1 MSDRAKVPPVNDAR
15 AVSACITI
23 CSVLSCSVREPV
35 KREMDQ
41 RDLQC
46 RRLSVHFHTCVRHLS
61 DLLGLILTQRLFV
74 PNAAGVLFL

>member
-1 MSDRAKVPPVNDAR
+1 MSDRAKVPPVNDAC

-35 KREMDQ
+35 KREMDK

-46 RRLSVHFHTCVRHLS
+46 QCLPFQHLWPLPIRFVQLY
-61 DLLGLILTQRLFV
+61 LLPCSTV
-74 PNAAGVLFL
+74 C